1 MTIPNIESLDPGT
14 STAARQDFFQQSHH
28 HDAIQVSN
36 SHYCRWWVIFL
47 FVDRY
52 FGKSSNLRNIV
63 QMGNHQLENMIKIIF
78 GSQWLKPMSLGHLRF
93 LKILGVMAILK
104 KEPVGQIMSGPRATQ
119 LHGSD
124 LKKLN
129 VTYLEDHP
137 RYRKWLGSPPW
148 K

>member
-1 MTIPNIESLDPGT
+1 MPIPNIESLDPGT

-28 HDAIQVSN
+28 HNAIQVSN

-63 QMGNHQLENMIKIIF
+63 QMGNHQLENIF
-78 GSQWLKPMSLGHLRF
+78 KNYFWKPMVETHVSWPSSFSENPWHHGYSEDP
-93 LKILGVMAILK
+93 
-104 KEPVGQIMSGPRATQ
+104 EPVRQIMSGPRATQ

-124 LKKLN
+124 LEKLN
-129 VTYLEDHP
+129 VTYLEDGIP
-137 RYRKWLGSPPW
+137 GIVSWLS
-148 K
+148 